1 HDPAVNG
8 QAVPFQARTSAPGC
22 DRDEVGIGEAQDTA
36 DLLGAFRPDHGFG
49 QMRFVKG
56 LVAGMLVEIGSFER
70 DALRI
75 EHGRQLG
82 DVLVRQAR
90 IGWHCTTPYA
100 VNSSAAATSSAIVT
114 GLT

>member
-56 LVAGMLVEIGSFER
+56 LVAGMLVEIGSFDR

-82 DVLVRQAR
+82 DVLVRQSR
-90 IGWHCTTPYA
+90 RGWRSTATYP
-100 VNSSAAATSSAIVT
+100 VKTSATATS
-114 GLT
+114 